1 MTTMYS
7 FFRNGT
13 IGVGLILPLLLCA
26 CNKLDELEETFR
38 SPANG
43 GVSPDTTPPSFITGI
58 SFSTVGTNSLT
69 VNWGIAADNRD
80 AQATLQYKL
89 VKDDSAAAN
98 INSITLA
105 DARTGGDL
113 LMDWTANTT
122 TKVVTS
128 LTGGATYFFAV
139 IVKDAVGNMSLYS
152 PQSQTIIAP
161 ATFDASFTAA
171 TDMDDFG
178 VNADM
183 AVLSDGKILIAANF
197 SSYDNV
203 MRQGIARLNANGRV
217 DSTFSP
223 GAGIYTVLSLC
234 PQSDGKIVM
243 GGVFTTYN
251 GIPSNNIVRIR
262 SDGVFDWTFNT
273 GTGFD
278 TAVTKVARQSDG
290 KYVVGG
296 DFSTF
301 DGSAR
306 KGIARLNS
314 DGSLDTTFNPGT
326 GVDAGFGLWDLAIQN
341 DGKIVIAGEITSFA
355 GVPRGNIARLN
366 SDGSLDT
373 AFAVSVGADAE
384 IYKIAFQADGKI
396 VILGGFANY
405 NGTPRTGIARL
416 NTDGSLDTTFDPGAG
431 LDYAGFPTQMR
442 MQSDGKIVVGGQ
454 LTTYNNIVRSGIVRI
469 NSDGSLDSSFDP
481 GTGVAGYSIGAMA
494 IQSDGKIIIGGT
506 FESYNGNTAH
516 YIARLWP

>member
-183 AVLSDGKILIAANF
+183 
-197 SSYDNV
+197 
-203 MRQGIARLNANGRV
+203 
-217 DSTFSP
+217 
-223 GAGIYTVLSLC
+223 
-234 PQSDGKIVM
+234 
-243 GGVFTTYN
+243 
-251 GIPSNNIVRIR
+251 
-262 SDGVFDWTFNT
+262 
-273 GTGFD
+273 
-278 TAVTKVARQSDG
+278 
-290 KYVVGG
+290 
-296 DFSTF
+296 
-301 DGSAR
+301 
-306 KGIARLNS
+306 
-314 DGSLDTTFNPGT
+314 
-326 GVDAGFGLWDLAIQN
+326 
-341 DGKIVIAGEITSFA
+341 
-355 GVPRGNIARLN
+355 
-366 SDGSLDT
+366 
-373 AFAVSVGADAE
+373 
-384 IYKIAFQADGKI
+384 
-396 VILGGFANY
+396 
-405 NGTPRTGIARL
+405 
-416 NTDGSLDTTFDPGAG
+416 
-431 LDYAGFPTQMR
+431 
-442 MQSDGKIVVGGQ
+442 
-454 LTTYNNIVRSGIVRI
+454 
-469 NSDGSLDSSFDP
+469 
-481 GTGVAGYSIGAMA
+481 
-494 IQSDGKIIIGGT
+494 
-506 FESYNGNTAH
+506 
-516 YIARLWP
+516 

>member
-1 MTTMYS
+1 MLANTLRNRTVWAGLI
-7 FFRNGT
+7 FPILFCACIKLGEVGENFRAPTNAGT
-13 IGVGLILPLLLCA
+13 IVD
-26 CNKLDELEETFR
+26 N
-38 SPANG
+38 
-43 GVSPDTTPPSFITGI
+43 TPPSFVTGI
-58 SFSTVGTNSLT
+58 SFSNVGTNSLT

-80 AQATLQYKL
+80 AQIMLQYKL
-89 VKDDSAAAN
+89 VKDNTAAAN
-98 INSITLA
+98 INSTALA
-105 DARTGGDL
+105 DAKTGGDL
-113 LMDWTANTT
+113 LMDWAANTT

-139 IVKDAVGNMSLYS
+139 LVKDAAGNQTLYM
-152 PQSQTIIAP
+152 PQSQTIIVP
-161 ATFDASFTAA
+161 GTFDSSFSAA
-171 TDMDDFG
+171 TDIDDFG
-178 VNADM
+178 INADM
-183 AVLSDGKILIAANF
+183 AVLNDGKILIAANF

-203 MRQGIARLNANGRV
+203 MRNGIARLNTNGRV

-223 GAGIYTVLSLC
+223 GAGAYNVLSLC

-243 GGVFTTYN
+243 GGVFPSYN

-262 SDGVFDWTFNT
+262 SDGVFDSSFNT

-278 TAVTKVARQSDG
+278 ASVTKVTRQSDG

-301 DGSAR
+301 DGSSR

-326 GVDAGFGLWDLAIQN
+326 GVDAGFGLWDLAIQY
-341 DGKIVIAGEITSFA
+341 DGKIVIAGEINSFA

-366 SDGSLDT
+366 TDGSLDT
-373 AFAVSVGADAE
+373 AFAVNAGADSD
-384 IYKIAFQADGKI
+384 IYKIAVQADGKI
-396 VILGGFANY
+396 VIIGAFANY

-416 NTDGSLDTTFDPGAG
+416 NPDGNLDTTFDPGAG
-431 LDYAGFPTQMR
+431 LDTVWFCSQIQV
-442 MQSDGKIVVGGQ
+442 QSDGKIVVGGC
-454 LTTYNNIVRSGIVRI
+454 LTTYNNIARNGIVRI
-469 NSDGSLDSSFDP
+469 NSDGSLDSTFDP
-481 GTGVAGYSIGAMA
+481 GTGLDGYCIGAMA
-494 IQSDGKIIIGGT
+494 LQNDGKIIIGGT